1 MWRCEATMS
10 ASVAVR
16 GMTRYDGSPHH
27 GFCRSPSASKGGSA
41 SIERPA
47 VLTRATVAS
56 RSGRGNRVQG
66 TRSRGAMAIM
76 VFTIVPEA
84 GLRYRNESTVRIG
97 GLKVGLFSRIV
108 NHEAEV
114 FIPG

>member
-1 MWRCEATMS
+1 
-10 ASVAVR
+10 
-16 GMTRYDGSPHH
+16 
-27 GFCRSPSASKGGSA
+27 
-41 SIERPA
+41 
-47 VLTRATVAS
+47 
-56 RSGRGNRVQG
+56 
-66 TRSRGAMAIM
+66 MAIM
-76 VFTIVPEA
+76 VFTIFPEA